1 MKKEDIFIA
10 SSINDLGDDR
20 LYLHGDLGEINKEYV
35 CSGKD
40 IYFRFVFCEDAGGEV
55 KYDGSQ
61 EELNERIKASAVTVV
76 IFNEKV
82 GKYTVEELEI
92 ALETQKNTGRPF
104 VFLYFKKNA
113 ECDPV
118 GKKNVLEIA
127 QKYGLEP
134 REYSEPAEIK
144 DAVFQKLRY
153 DHQ

>member
-1 MKKEDIFIA
+1 MKKEDVFIA

-92 ALETQKNTGRPF
+92 ALETQKNSGHPF
-104 VFLYFKKNA
+104 VFLYFRKDA

-118 GKKNVLEIA
+118 GKEKVLELA
-127 QKYGLEP
+127 REYGLEP
-134 REYSEPAEIK
+134 KEYADPSEIVNT
-144 DAVFQKLRY
+144 VFQKIREY
-153 DHQ
+153 CQ